1 MNGLQS
7 RFLTFCFSLAALGTA
22 VESYGQSAPQ
32 AQTEK
37 VNHRRAE
44 REFKELLRNPATKVA
59 VLKAKIKDCQF
70 ENFDIRDIPYLGYAR
85 QQILRLYAGR
95 PTKDDVKL
103 IMEAAHKENM
113 NNVILTTL
121 AVVENP
127 ASTAKDIVAALNG
140 YSLPLPNSTLVFTA
154 QSATFIAQARKA
166 VLADP
171 SVQATTQEAA
181 KMIRFMAQKSA
192 PATNAKPKR

>member
-7 RFLTFCFSLAALGTA
+7 RFLTLCFSLAALSTA
-22 VESYGQSAPQ
+22 VGSYGQSEPK

-37 VNHRRAE
+37 VNHRKAE

-59 VLKAKIKDCQF
+59 VLKAKIKDCRF
-70 ENFDIRDIPYLGYAR
+70 ENFDIRDIPYLGHAR

-103 IMEAAHKENM
+103 IMETAHKENI

-127 ASTAKDIVAALNG
+127 ASIAKDIVAALNG
-140 YSLPLPNSTLVFTA
+140 YSLPLPNSTLVFSA
-154 QSATFIAQARKA
+154 QSAAYIEQARKA
-166 VLADP
+166 VLADT
-171 SVQATTQEAA
+171 SATATPQEAA
-181 KMIRFMAQKSA
+181 KMIRFMAQKTA
-192 PATNAKPKR
+192 PATNVKPKR